1 MTIFHCLRSI
11 LYRRKKMN
19 LDENGKE
26 AVQRLGDAINSAIEK
41 SDLVIDAIQRL
52 RELGYEP
59 NLNLRLEIGLYEIV
73 DNSDEEESEEVE
85 LELTDEDLKT
95 LRRMKIRLE

>member
-1 MTIFHCLRSI
+1 
-11 LYRRKKMN
+11 MN
-19 LDENGKE
+19 LDDDAKA
-26 AVQRLGDAINSAIEK
+26 AVQELGDAINSAIEK
-41 SDLVIDAIQRL
+41 SPLVAEAIERL

-59 NLNLRLEIGLYEIV
+59 NLSLKLEIGLYEL
-73 DNSDEEESEEVE
+73 SESTEEANQSEVE

>member
-1 MTIFHCLRSI
+1 
-11 LYRRKKMN
+11 MN
-19 LDENGKE
+19 LDDDAKA
-26 AVQRLGDAINSAIEK
+26 AVQELGDAINSAIEK
-41 SDLVIDAIQRL
+41 SPRVAEAIERL

-59 NLNLRLEIGLYEIV
+59 NLLLKLEIGLYELPDSV
-73 DNSDEEESEEVE
+73 EETNQSEVE

>member
-1 MTIFHCLRSI
+1 
-11 LYRRKKMN
+11 MN
-19 LDENGKE
+19 LDENAKE

-41 SDLVIDAIQRL
+41 SDSVVDAIQRL

-73 DNSDEEESEEVE
+73 DSSEEETEDVE